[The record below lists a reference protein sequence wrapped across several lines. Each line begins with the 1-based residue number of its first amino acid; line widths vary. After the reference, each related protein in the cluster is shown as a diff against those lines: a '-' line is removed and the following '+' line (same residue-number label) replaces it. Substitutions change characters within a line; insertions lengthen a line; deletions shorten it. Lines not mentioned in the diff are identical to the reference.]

1 MTEAEELHTTYI
13 VNCVVNAFLS
23 YTAITLNSV
32 TIHALRKT
40 SSLPKHFKT
49 LLLSLAVSDLGV
61 GLLVQPLHIAILVME
76 LQPNKTNG
84 TAFKTTY
91 IALSATVNFLA
102 SASFIGVMA
111 LSADSFFAV
120 YLHLRYH
127 EIVTQKRV
135 VAGVFVIW
143 VLSAF
148 LPIIRLGTTRDVS
161 YAIFTAVIVFCL
173 LTTTLLNYKIYVAV
187 RHQANQIQALQ
198 VQQEAQNGEMANA
211 ARLRK
216 FAFGTFFIYITFM
229 VCYLPNTC
237 RLVIFMISGT
247 STTMNVLR
255 YYAMTLIF
263 LNSSLNPLIYCWKMR
278 HIRHAV
284 MNILRKMLRS
294 HN

>member
-84 TAFKTTY
+84 SAFKTTY

-111 LSADSFFAV
+111 LSADSFFCC
-120 YLHLRYH
+120 
-127 EIVTQKRV
+127 
-135 VAGVFVIW
+135 
-143 VLSAF
+143 LS
-148 LPIIRLGTTRDVS
+148 
-161 YAIFTAVIVFCL
+161 
-173 LTTTLLNYKIYVAV
+173 
-187 RHQANQIQALQ
+187 
-198 VQQEAQNGEMANA
+198 
-211 ARLRK
+211 
-216 FAFGTFFIYITFM
+216 
-229 VCYLPNTC
+229 
-237 RLVIFMISGT
+237 
-247 STTMNVLR
+247 
-255 YYAMTLIF
+255 
-263 LNSSLNPLIYCWKMR
+263 SS
-278 HIRHAV
+278 
-284 MNILRKMLRS
+284 
-294 HN
+294 